1 MIISKKMI
9 DELLSTE
16 NCFFAQI
23 MDSPRGY
30 LQIVNAQ
37 LDDSGEYAC
46 VAVDE
51 NQCRSEKS
59 ATLTVISMAVH
70 SECKILQILFMLW
83 GTC

>member
-1 MIISKKMI
+1 
-9 DELLSTE
+9 
-16 NCFFAQI
+16 

-51 NQCRSEKS
+51 NNCRSEKS

-70 SECKILQILFMLW
+70 SQCKTRLHLMMQILFMLW
-83 GTC
+83 VNLRNNFRV